1 MKNTL
6 NLMLFALLAFGMM
19 ACGEKKLTQEDM
31 KEAELSL
38 FGDDGAIK
46 PDMAPKVAEKYCKFV
61 EQNPDDPTA
70 STWLF
75 HAMELNIAMKN
86 ADKSIELCD
95 KLLEQYPESKWAP
108 NALLVMGSYL
118 YEDQLND
125 TAQAHQAY
133 QRLIDDYP
141 DNGLVQ
147 NAQVLIECLGM
158 TDEEKLS
165 WIQMSK
171 LEEVEEEW

>member
-1 MKNTL
+1 MKKAL
-6 NLMLFALLAFGMM
+6 QIMMLAVLAFGMM

-31 KEAELSL
+31 KEAELTL

-46 PDMAPKVAEKYCKFV
+46 PEVAPEVAEKYCKFV

-70 STWLF
+70 PTWLF

-86 ADKSIELCD
+86 ADKSVELCN

-108 NALLVMGSYL
+108 NALLVLGSYV

-133 QRLIDDYP
+133 QRLIDNYP
-141 DNGLVQ
+141 DSGLV
-147 NAQVLIECLGM
+147 NDAQVLIECLGM
-158 TDEEKLS
+158 TDEEKLM

-171 LEEVEEEW
+171 MEVVEGEL

>member
-6 NLMLFALLAFGMM
+6 KLMMLVLLAFGMM

-31 KEAELSL
+31 KEAELTL

-46 PDMAPKVAEKYCKFV
+46 PEVVPEVAEKYCKFV

-70 STWLF
+70 PTWLF

-125 TAQAHQAY
+125 TARAHQAY